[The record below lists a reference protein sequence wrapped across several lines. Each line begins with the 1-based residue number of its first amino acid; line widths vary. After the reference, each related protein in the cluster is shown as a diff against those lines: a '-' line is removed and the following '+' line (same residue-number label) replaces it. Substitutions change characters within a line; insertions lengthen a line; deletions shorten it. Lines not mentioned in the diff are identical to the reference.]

1 MLNECRNG
9 SVNSMDNTIKK
20 NNKVIETVNYNGK
33 YIDVNTVRNKVIS
46 IGGIALVA
54 LAASFFAIFL
64 F

>member
-1 MLNECRNG
+1 
-9 SVNSMDNTIKK
+9 MDNTIKK

>member
-1 MLNECRNG
+1 MLNECRNE

-33 YIDVNTVRNKVIS
+33 YIDVNTVRNKAIS
-46 IGGIALVA
+46 IGIALVA
-54 LAASFFAIFL
+54 MVASFFAIFL

>member
-33 YIDVNTVRNKVIS
+33 YIDVNTVRNKAIS
-46 IGGIALVA
+46 IGIALVA
-54 LAASFFAIFL
+54 LVASFFAFFL

>member
-1 MLNECRNG
+1 
-9 SVNSMDNTIKK
+9 MDNTIKK

-33 YIDVNTVRNKVIS
+33 YIDINTVRNKAIS

>member
-1 MLNECRNG
+1 MLNECRNE

-33 YIDVNTVRNKVIS
+33 YIDVNTVRNKAIS
-46 IGGIALVA
+46 IGIALVA
-54 LAASFFAIFL
+54 LVASFFAFFL